1 MLKRPIN
8 ILVLLFMGVSVAGA
22 AELPRVNLA
31 HLLSL
36 VQTVQLNGRSVK
48 VIDVYADYPSYKP
61 VDAKGEG
68 FACVDDAARAAV
80 LLIRYNEVFHKHANE
95 NVIEGLTRFVIG
107 MQTKDGLFYNFVQ
120 RRNGKVVINE
130 KGRTSVASFGWWAA
144 RAVWALGSVAAYV
157 KESNR
162 PLYREIIA
170 AVNKSMPQVESL
182 VRKSGKLD
190 KAGNPAWL
198 LYGDGADAT
207 SELVLGLN
215 EMYKATGDARFASMS
230 RTFCKGMSAMQKG
243 GCGEMPYGMIP
254 SNGDG
259 WHAWAGSQA
268 EAIIQ
273 YTRLTHDSSMVRVAL
288 DEIDCFLPRWAGAL
302 FFRSCN
308 MSGGR
313 LDYSGQIAYD
323 IGPATCA
330 AAEAYEYTHERKYA
344 TLAAIIS
351 SWLLG
356 NNTAKVD
363 FYYEKTGICFDG
375 SVDSLQVN
383 KNSGAESTIEA
394 LMSLVAAHEVQANP
408 KGIELISNPSFE
420 ANEYHYRVDGNELRL
435 VMGPLGFEIR

>member
-8 ILVLLFMGVSVAGA
+8 ILFMLFLCVSVGGA
-22 AELPRVNLA
+22 AELPRVNLD

-36 VQTVQLNGRSVK
+36 VQTVRLNGRSVK

-95 NVIEGLTRFVIG
+95 NVIEGLVRFVIG

-120 RRNGKVVINE
+120 RRGGKVVINE
-130 KGRTSVASFGWWAA
+130 NGRTSVASFGWWAA
-144 RAVWALGSVAAYV
+144 RAVWALGSAAAYV
-157 KESNR
+157 KESDH

-170 AVNKSMPQVESL
+170 AVNRSMPQVESL

-215 EMYKATGDARFASMS
+215 EMYKATGDARFAAMS
-230 RTFCKGMSAMQKG
+230 GTFCKGMVAMQKG
-243 GCGEMPYGMIP
+243 SCGEMPYGMIP

-268 EAIIQ
+268 EAILQ
-273 YTRLTHDSSMVRVAL
+273 YTRLTHDTSMVRDAL
-288 DEIDCFLPRWAGAL
+288 EEVDCFLPRWAGAF

-308 MSGGR
+308 MSGEGR
-313 LDYSGQIAYD
+313 DYSGQIAYD
-323 IGPATCA
+323 IGPAACA
-330 AAEAYEYTHERKYA
+330 AAEAYEYTHDRKYA

-351 SWLLG
+351 SWLFG
-356 NNTAKVD
+356 NNTTKIP
-363 FYYEKTGICFDG
+363 FYSERTGVCFDG
-375 SVDSLQVN
+375 SIDSLKVN

-394 LMSLVAAHEVQANP
+394 LMALAAVHEVMSNP
-408 KGIELISNPSFE
+408 KNIVLTSAPSFD
-420 ANEYHYRVDGNELRL
+420 AGEYHYRADGKEMRV
-435 VMGPLGFEIR
+435 VMGSHGFEIR